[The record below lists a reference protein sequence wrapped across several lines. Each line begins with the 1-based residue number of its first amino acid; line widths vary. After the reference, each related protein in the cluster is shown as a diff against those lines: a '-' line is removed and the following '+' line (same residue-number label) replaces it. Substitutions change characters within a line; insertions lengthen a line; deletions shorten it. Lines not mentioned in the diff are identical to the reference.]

1 MNLQAVPGEPSAIVS
16 SIYKLGFYVTQ
27 LSTHGQIEFL
37 PALPISSEQVVI
49 SFLSFLYDHQA
60 EYDRFIIKVV
70 GEAKRLCLLFLRKS
84 KHCTIWKAPW
94 TSGKIKGLGKGKV
107 VKLRKDIFFTE
118 LISFLISFEFVPAGQ
133 GRDSLQVF
141 SIPSLLLLGSKE
153 TTQCPLFHYPCNK
166 QKKSFDIPKSFKETN
181 EIRKVL
187 SQRRQKNRLHTKG
200 FKNILFP
207 SVNLAAIYEAF
218 WDHL

>member
-70 GEAKRLCLLFLRKS
+70 GEAKRLCLLFLGKS

-118 LISFLISFEFVPAGQ
+118 LISFLMSFEFVPAWQ

-141 SIPSLLLLGSKE
+141 SIPSFLLLGSKK
-153 TTQCPLFHYPCNK
+153 TPNVHYFIIPAINK
-166 QKKSFDIPKSFKETN
+166 KKALIFPRVSRRQMKSEKYFLKEDRKTDF
-181 EIRKVL
+181 IQKVL
-187 SQRRQKNRLHTKG
+187 KISCSL
-200 FKNILFP
+200 L
-207 SVNLAAIYEAF
+207 
-218 WDHL
+218 